1 MWLLDLKTN
10 FFKQEMRMKKETQNV
25 RVAKRLVECG
35 FITTSEAMSQ
45 MYITRLAA
53 RINDLVNRCDID
65 IESELI
71 PWGDAKQAKY
81 TIDALDRWYLRDCI
95 ANDLV

>member
-1 MWLLDLKTN
+1 
-10 FFKQEMRMKKETQNV
+10 MKKESQNV
-25 RVAKRLVECG
+25 RVAKRLVKYG

-53 RINDLVNRCDID
+53 RINDIIHRYDID

-71 PWGDAKQAKY
+71 KWGDSKQAKY
-81 TIDALDRWYLRDCI
+81 SIDMDNRDYLDHRLI
-95 ANDLV
+95 EEGQL